1 VKILVLSN
9 VNVAPLAGRVA
20 EHDVDVGEYGDVLR
34 ALADPSSAAFATD
47 LEVLVVLMDG
57 DELVGA
63 GALADELP
71 TALAAAASAR
81 PDLLVVAATVA
92 PDPATVRSYGEALDP
107 SGTLARAA
115 RFNDAVRELAVEH
128 SNVAVLDVALVF
140 DRLGRE
146 QAMAPTY
153 WYAGRI
159 PYSAAWFAAC
169 GEHLG
174 GLLDAHRSRARKV
187 LVCDLD
193 NTLWGGVL
201 GEEGPGGIALGED
214 GAGKC
219 YRDLQR
225 EIRALQET
233 GVLLAIA
240 SKNDAGLVEEV
251 LAEHPMM
258 ILRAADFAATR
269 VDWGDKAANIA
280 AIADE
285 LSLGLDAFVLLDDNP
300 VERALV
306 AEVLPDVAVPEL
318 PERPELLARWFVRDV
333 VFPYFPKLRVLDADR
348 AKTES
353 YRARSERA
361 RTEATATDLTSFLQG
376 LEIQLDLRVDDEY
389 LVERAAQM
397 TQKTN
402 QFNLT
407 TRRCTPGE
415 IQAMVDDDRHAVVTV
430 GYTDRFGD
438 EGVVG
443 LAVLDGD
450 DGSLPL
456 FLLSCRVIGRGVEDA
471 LVEHVEGIARSRG
484 IGALT
489 CTFVPTDRNGV
500 AADFLPRR
508 GWTASAE
515 ADGAIVYREELA

>member
-1 VKILVLSN
+1 MSRWT
-9 VNVAPLAGRVA
+9 P
-20 EHDVDVGEYGDVLR
+20 
-34 ALADPSSAAFATD
+34 
-47 LEVLVVLMDG
+47 DG
-57 DELVGA
+57 
-63 GALADELP
+63 
-71 TALAAAASAR
+71 
-81 PDLLVVAATVA
+81 TV
-92 PDPATVRSYGEALDP
+92 
-107 SGTLARAA
+107 ARAA
-115 RFNDAVRELAVEH
+115 RFNAALRELAEEQA
-128 SNVAVLDVALVF
+128 NVAILDVALVF
-140 DRLGRE
+140 DRLGRD
-146 QAMAPTY
+146 QAVAPTY

-169 GEHLG
+169 GEHLR

-214 GAGKC
+214 GVGKC

-225 EIRALQET
+225 EIQALQQS
-233 GVLLAIA
+233 GVLLVVA
-240 SKNDAGLVEEV
+240 SKNDAALVDEV

-258 ILRAADFAATR
+258 VLRDTDFAAKR
-269 VDWGDKAANIA
+269 VDWGDKAANIS

-285 LSLGLDAFVLLDDNP
+285 LSLGLDSFVLLDDNP

-306 AEVLPDVAVPEL
+306 AEVLPDVAVPEV
-318 PERPELLARWFVRDV
+318 PDRPELLPRWFVRDV
-333 VFPYFPKLRVLDADR
+333 VFPYFPKLRILDADR
-348 AKTES
+348 AKTAS
-353 YRARSERA
+353 YRARTERA
-361 RTEATATDLTSFLQG
+361 RTEATATDLTSFLRG
-376 LEIQLDLRVDDEY
+376 LEIQLDLRVDDPY
-389 LVERAAQM
+389 LVDRAAQM

-407 TRRCTPGE
+407 TRRCSPGE

-430 GYTDRFGD
+430 GYSDRFGD

-443 LAVLDGD
+443 LAVLDGA
-450 DGSLPL
+450 DGSVPL
-456 FLLSCRVIGRGVEDA
+456 LLLSCRVIGRGVEDA
-471 LVEHVEGIARSRG
+471 LVEHLEGVARSRG

-508 GWTASAE
+508 GWTAVE
-515 ADGAIVYREELA
+515 GADGAITYREELA